1 MQLTESLKEI
11 FKSNAEQ
18 LKGHVRRIF
27 MAKVVKE
34 LGKGGQRLAETEIG
48 WNRVTIRKGMRE
60 LESGLICVDNFSA
73 RGRKKAEQHLPNLLE
88 DIKEI
93 VDSQSQ
99 TDPSFKTKRLYRR
112 ISAEEVRQQL
122 MKQKEYEEQE
132 LPDGETIRRKLNEL
146 GYYPKKVKKCQP
158 LKKIPETDAIFE
170 QLKQTNKAADTDET
184 MLRISMDAKATVLLD
199 WLSRGGYNRVEVKA
213 FDHDF
218 HPQETVTPF
227 GIFLPQYNETY
238 IFLTTSYVT
247 SDFIVDCLNEFWE
260 TLSDRFPLVKTL
272 VINQDNGPACN
283 SRRTQF
289 MKRVTEFADKS
300 KRAIQLAY
308 YPPYHS
314 KYNPVERVWGGLE
327 NYWRGEILDCVE
339 TVERFAKNMTY
350 NGIQPIVKIVTNT
363 YRKGV
368 SLTKKAMDELEN
380 RFERMPDLQKWFVLI
395 VPFA

>member
-1 MQLTESLKEI
+1 MQLTNSLKEI
-11 FKSNAEQ
+11 FKSGAEK
-18 LKGHVRRIF
+18 LKGHARRIF

-34 LGKGGQRLAETEIG
+34 LGKGGQRLAETEMG

-60 LESGLICVDNFSA
+60 LESGLICIDNFSA
-73 RGRKKAEQHLPNLLE
+73 RGRKKAEQHLPNLL
-88 DIKEI
+88 DNII

-112 ISAEEVRQQL
+112 ISAKEVRQQL
-122 MKQKEYEEQE
+122 MRQKEYKEQE
-132 LPDGETIRRKLNEL
+132 LPDEGTIRRKLNEL

-170 QLKQTNKAADTDET
+170 QLEQVNKSADTDET
-184 MLRISMDAKATVLLD
+184 MLRISMDAKATIPLD
-199 WLSRGGYNRVEVKA
+199 WLSRGGYNRIEVKA
-213 FDHDF
+213 LDHDF
-218 HPQETVTPF
+218 CPQETVTPF

-238 IFLTTSYVT
+238 IFLTTSFVT
-247 SDFIVDCLNEFWE
+247 SDFIVDCLDEFWK

-272 VINQDNGPACN
+272 VINQDNGPDCN
-283 SRRTQF
+283 SHRTQF
-289 MKRVTEFADKS
+289 MKRITEFAKES
-300 KRAIQLAY
+300 KLTIQLAY

-350 NGIQPIVKIVTNT
+350 NGIQPVVKIVTNT
-363 YRKGV
+363 YHKGV
-368 SLTKKAMDELEN
+368 KLTKKAMNDLEN
-380 RFERMPDLQKWFVLI
+380 TFERMPNLHKWFVRI
-395 VPFA
+395 IPIA